1 MRRLRGCGLAVAV
14 TLLAFPAAAWPV
26 DWVHELEAG
35 KEKFLRL
42 PQVDWLEVEDPKV
55 ATVEWLAASQEL
67 LLTGLKPG
75 RTLVLLGAEGRVA
88 VWRVRVGAE
97 PRAEPASLAAAEKA
111 CPGLRLSPFDDVKL
125 EVRIKDDGCRR
136 ALGALFSTDAFEA
149 RHLALTFEGPVLQA
163 QLQRLTEGLKGL
175 SRVPVRVRYVG
186 AGLVLE
192 GVVSPAEHR
201 QVLWETFRRTLGRLA
216 LDDRLEV
223 LGADGGVTPR

>member
-1 MRRLRGCGLAVAV
+1 VRRLRGFGLAVA
-14 TLLAFPAAAWPV
+14 LLTFPAGAWPV

-42 PQVDWLEVEDPKV
+42 PQVDWLEVEDPQV
-55 ATVEWLAASQEL
+55 ATAEWLAGSQEL

-88 VWRVRVGAE
+88 AWRVRVGAE
-97 PRAEPASLAAAEKA
+97 PRVEPSLLPATEKA
-111 CPGLRLSPFDDVKL
+111 CPGLRLSPLEDVKL
-125 EVRIKDDGCRR
+125 EVRIKDEGCRR
-136 ALGALFSTDAFEA
+136 ALGALLETDAFEA
-149 RHLALTFEGPVLQA
+149 RHLALTFEGAVLQA

-175 SRVPVRVRYVG
+175 TRVPVRARYVG

-201 QVLWETFRRTLGRLA
+201 KVLWEIFRRTLGRLA

-223 LGADGGVTPR
+223 LAADGGR

>member
-1 MRRLRGCGLAVAV
+1 VRRQRGCGLAVVV
-14 TLLAFPAAAWPV
+14 TLLAFPAGAWPV
-26 DWVHELEAG
+26 DWVHQLEAG

-55 ATVEWLAASQEL
+55 ATVEWLTGSQEL

-97 PRAEPASLAAAEKA
+97 PRVEPATFVAAEKA
-111 CPGLRLSPFDDVKL
+111 CPGLHASPLEEVKL
-125 EVRIKDDGCRR
+125 EVRIKDDTCRR
-136 ALGALFSTDAFEA
+136 ALGALLETDAYEA

-175 SRVPVRVRYVG
+175 SRVPVRARYVG

-192 GVVSPAEHR
+192 GVVSPQEHR
-201 QVLWETFRRTLGRLA
+201 QVLWETFRRTLGRLV

-223 LGADGGVTPR
+223 LAADGGVTPR